1 MERGQDICYTEI
13 EKTDA
18 YIYDKVEMKVR
29 VEEIYEVVIKDL
41 DGISFIKKAVAPY
54 IKDFS
59 GHANYKRWNQQ
70 FDLSNWHF
78 FMAFDGEKPVGGAV
92 LCCHCAE
99 LHMLEGREDLGI
111 LWDIRV
117 DSAYK
122 RRGVGGKLFDMV
134 KTKAKEL
141 GLCQLKIECQNNNVP
156 AAAFYFKQGAHL
168 GAVNRYAYAYYGDA
182 DEAEEV
188 QLLLYLDLDKEH
200 KALLD
205 REEYLKC
212 M

>member
-1 MERGQDICYTEI
+1 MERDQEICYTEI

-41 DGISFIKKAVAPY
+41 DGISFIKRAVAPY

-92 LCCHCAE
+92 LCCNSAE

-134 KTKAKEL
+134 MTKAKGL

-168 GAVNRYAYAYYGDA
+168 GAVNRYAYYGDA
-182 DEAEEV
+182 DEEV
-188 QLLLYLDLDKEH
+188 QFLLYLNIE
-200 KALLD
+200 AAGV
-205 REEYLKC
+205 
-212 M
+212 

>member
-111 LWDIRV
+111 PWDIRV